1 MPTSS
6 KSIARL
12 LAVVCAAVLRV
23 ASAQVTRVAVF
34 PFDAAAN
41 TQAYQLGLPSAVQR
55 ALNQVPGVYAPPIGD
70 VALVANKALD
80 AEADVNQTV
89 GRLFDAGA
97 LVTGQ
102 VTLGGGGVQA
112 TVNVDIAGQVQTVQA
127 SGQDPADLAV
137 QVAEGVARVV
147 APQVPAEVM
156 ERVRAA
162 AADTPSLPSLGPTG
176 LAASSL
182 PGANVTDLSVAAELD
197 ADSAWVLSE
206 YAKVAALAGDMDT
219 AAAYATLAAEA
230 APADAEVQATA
241 GVVLRSAGRAE
252 EAAAAFGRA
261 LETNPNHAIA
271 LAGRASLPEL
281 AGSDP
286 TADLQA
292 AIDAY
297 PRFIDAYLRLA
308 ALQSNPQRTVQT
320 LRRAERYAP
329 DSVLLRATVVDQL
342 LDVGAVDD
350 ALSYLQ
356 QSVADPLSRSAGLY
370 ALARQLP
377 ASHAQQ
383 ALELVSAGEEVFP
396 DSTEL
401 DVARAD
407 LLIKT
412 GEPGSA
418 AELLRPVYE
427 ANPNNREVGG
437 MLAVALARSGDL
449 EGAKQVF
456 EAQRG
461 TGAQVD
467 LGLAEVYL
475 AAGRAAGALELLRP
489 LAEASPDD
497 PQLQALYGTALV
509 RMGRL
514 EEGRGVLERALEL
527 DPDNAL
533 AQRSVSILEQQS
545 QLTGDADITFNEEA
559 GVAFQQG
566 LYALDVGDAVAAR
579 DAFTRALAAQ
589 EGNPLAAFYRGYA
602 RQLTGDDRGA
612 ILDYQQALESLP
624 QSDIVM
630 NNLGYAYLQTGRVD
644 LALENLRSAIAA
656 NDQNA
661 QAHLN
666 LGLAYL
672 TLQDHQ
678 RALTEL
684 ERAVELDPDL
694 GPTLEQLIA
703 ATRERTAE

>member
-1 MPTSS
+1 
-6 KSIARL
+6 
-12 LAVVCAAVLRV
+12 
-23 ASAQVTRVAVF
+23 
-34 PFDAAAN
+34 
-41 TQAYQLGLPSAVQR
+41 
-55 ALNQVPGVYAPPIGD
+55 
-70 VALVANKALD
+70 
-80 AEADVNQTV
+80 
-89 GRLFDAGA
+89 
-97 LVTGQ
+97 
-102 VTLGGGGVQA
+102 
-112 TVNVDIAGQVQTVQA
+112 
-127 SGQDPADLAV
+127 
-137 QVAEGVARVV
+137 VV
-147 APQVPAEVM
+147 APQVSAEVM

-281 AGSDP
+281 AGSDA
-286 TADLQA
+286 TADPQA

-297 PRFIDAYLRLA
+297 PRLLHAYRRQA
-308 ALQSNPQRTVQT
+308 TPPSNPPRTVQT